1 MIFSGQLAIG
11 IAEQQTSLVNEAEIR
26 ALQVQINPHF
36 FFNAINTIGALMR
49 VNVSEAHRALMQ
61 LSTFFRLS
69 LKNGQA
75 KEITLKQEKTYV
87 SAYTG
92 IEELRFPHK
101 FTINYQISV
110 PDSTLL
116 PSFCLQIFVENAIKH
131 AFKGRKTGNKIVI
144 NLSQKNDYL
153 QILVSDNGVGIK
165 SKILKRLGQ
174 EPISES
180 SGSGTALYNLN
191 KRLIGLYG
199 TNSQLHIKTGKNGTT
214 FKTEIPLRQAE
225 KSDFEGQG
233 GAKNENFGS

>member
-49 VNVSEAHRALMQ
+49 VNVDEAHRALME

-75 KEITLKQEKTYV
+75 KEITLEQEKRYV
-87 SAYTG
+87 SAYIG

-101 FTINYQISV
+101 FTVDYQITV
-110 PDSTLL
+110 PDNTLL

-131 AFKGRKTGNKIVI
+131 AFKGRKTGNKVII
-144 NLSQKNDYL
+144 NLSSKNEYFI
-153 QILVSDNGVGIK
+153 ILVKDNGIGIK
-165 SKILKRLGQ
+165 PNILKRLGK
-174 EPISES
+174 EPIGES
-180 SGSGTALYNLN
+180 GGSGTALYNLN

-199 TNSQLHIKTGKNGTT
+199 TNSQLQIQTGENGTA
-214 FKTEIPLRQAE
+214 FKAEIPL
-225 KSDFEGQG
+225 KN
-233 GAKNENFGS
+233 AKK